1 MRYAF
6 PCELTPDQDGGFVVM
21 FPDIPEAIT
30 GGGDSAEALAMAEDA
45 LATALAGYVLERRA
59 IPTPAEPIDDR
70 APVIRVEVT
79 TA

>member
-6 PCELTPDQDGGFVVM
+6 PCELNPDEDGSFVVT

-30 GGGDSAEALAMAEDA
+30 GGGDRTEALEMARDA
-45 LATALAGYVLERRA
+45 LATALAGYVLEKGA
-59 IPTPAEPIDDR
+59 IPTPEEPIDDR